1 MSGAYPA
8 TAMRSLVAKIRPTPG
23 LVIGVGIA
31 VALTVVTGGLNLAT
45 IGETGVLIGALV
57 GSVSLHELSHAVA
70 ARRAGMTVDFIRLS
84 LLGGITAYSGPD
96 PGPRVLRRIALAGP
110 KTSFAAAGGCL
121 LILVAESATGW
132 RSAVGSMA
140 AWGLEFNLILGAINL
155 LPFGSLD
162 GAALREAGRH

>member
-1 MSGAYPA
+1 MQN
-8 TAMRSLVAKIRPTPG
+8 LVVKIRPTPG
-23 LVIGVGIA
+23 LVVGLGIA
-31 VALTVVTGGLNLAT
+31 AVLAVVTGGASPAA
-45 IGETGVLIGALV
+45 IGGAGVLIGALV

-70 ARRAGMTVDFIRLS
+70 ARRAGMTVDCIRLS

-96 PGPRVLRRIALAGP
+96 PGPQVLRRIALAGP
-110 KTSFAAAGGCL
+110 KASFAAAGVCL

-140 AWGLEFNLILGAINL
+140 AWGLQFNLVLGAINL

-162 GAALREAGRH
+162 GAALREARRR